1 MWIYKKALQFP
12 VKIRKPDAN
21 LAKIIITQ
29 FGGANSICLYQT
41 TAAADNC
48 QTISPNP
55 AKANNIQ
62 HKKTA
67 ARF

>member
-29 FGGANSICLYQT
+29 FGGPDSIWLYK
-41 TAAADNC
+41 NFH
-48 QTISPNP
+48 
-55 AKANNIQ
+55 IQ
-62 HKKTA
+62 K
-67 ARF
+67 